1 MKSIVNASAVF
12 GQGPVEA
19 GSLGPRVLIVGR
31 WAAGFRGRGTWG
43 AHRRPR
49 GIAIAARAN
58 GCAEVARLDATR
70 NDFAN
75 QPLRYVSAVE
85 GFVFLSAFLV
95 GSIYTPLMFQ
105 RGMTYVRERLWKR
118 ARTLYRY
125 HLMPLLFVFTVVT
138 AIAQLT
144 GSTALYN
151 YLLVF
156 FRNPGRALA
165 ASPLLAYQPP
175 LLEK

>member
-1 MKSIVNASAVF
+1 M
-12 GQGPVEA
+12 
-19 GSLGPRVLIVGR
+19 
-31 WAAGFRGRGTWG
+31 
-43 AHRRPR
+43 
-49 GIAIAARAN
+49 
-58 GCAEVARLDATR
+58 DATR